1 MVLALFSTHLS
12 ALPSGFVYL
21 DSLSPTIIQDLRYLT
36 SNNFLGRPVKGYFIN
51 RCILTYQAARQLM
64 ILQKKLIKKGLSLKV
79 YDCYRPISAVADFVK
94 WSHNHNQKMKPYFY
108 PRERKARL
116 FKKGYIADYSGH
128 SRGSTVDITL
138 VSDKSL
144 SRGRASYCYRADRIR
159 DNSIDMG
166 SNFDCLDSS
175 SHYYNR
181 AISDIAKKNRHYLRR
196 IMREAGFVPYAK
208 EWWHF
213 TLKYEPYP
221 RRYFNFPVR

>member
-1 MVLALFSTHLS
+1 
-12 ALPSGFVYL
+12 
-21 DSLSPTIIQDLRYLT
+21 
-36 SNNFLGRPVKGYFIN
+36 
-51 RCILTYQAARQLM
+51 
-64 ILQKKLIKKGLSLKV
+64 
-79 YDCYRPISAVADFVK
+79 
-94 WSHNHNQKMKPYFY
+94 
-108 PRERKARL
+108 
-116 FKKGYIADYSGH
+116 
-128 SRGSTVDITL
+128 
-138 VSDKSL
+138 
-144 SRGRASYCYRADRIR
+144 
-159 DNSIDMG
+159 MG